1 MHWWGYSVG
10 AWWSSQL
17 RGKWNVSPGQLL
29 FLHCPRHTVWS
40 SSSQT
45 CFLVSASL
53 SDDRTLKDTL
63 TVFCFVFIK
72 KRKGKYFC
80 AAVWKVSVK
89 SRQSILFIYFFC
101 HSGTRGLSITPVS
114 GQTAPS
120 HELPQ
125 THLQKIRHEIV
136 WLLHHRAICTSSSS
150 SSSSSHLHSFPF
162 CSLPGLHVSGT
173 ASPSRPPLAFL
184 FFFFFFASFSYS
196 CQLIST
202 GTRAQRPQA
211 LSLTVTPVLKGVCF
225 KVPLQFKTMK
235 LQLKW

>member
-1 MHWWGYSVG
+1 MRLCSGCLMKLPAEGKVKRFPGAAAVPALSSTHSLILVQPNVLPRLSVTLWWQNIKRYSY
-10 AWWSSQL
+10 S
-17 RGKWNVSPGQLL
+17 
-29 FLHCPRHTVWS
+29 FL
-40 SSSQT
+40 
-45 CFLVSASL
+45 
-53 SDDRTLKDTL
+53 
-63 TVFCFVFIK
+63 FCFHKK

-150 SSSSSHLHSFPF
+150 SSSSSSSHLHSFPF

-184 FFFFFFASFSYS
+184 FFFLPVFHIHASSS
-196 CQLIST
+196 Q
-202 GTRAQRPQA
+202 RAPGHRGPR
-211 LSLTVTPVLKGVCF
+211 L
-225 KVPLQFKTMK
+225 
-235 LQLKW
+235 